1 MKDLS
6 YIPILPKHLGD
17 LKSHSRNTLCDIQ
30 RSVEYLI
37 SAGKFKYRNPITVCG
52 STAGEQ
58 TDYQVLIELDST
70 NFDFNLTQTNG
81 EDIRFTDSGGDLLDY
96 WIESWDK
103 LNETA
108 KIWVKVPSIPASPDK
123 TEIFMY
129 YGNPSV
135 SSASDGGAT
144 FDAYDDFESGFSG
157 WGNHTADYAQSS
169 EQAYE
174 GTYSVKKTGVDGH
187 DNAIVTKNISSSN
200 CEVRCK
206 GYTGNSIQNRGG
218 ICLNDASDSLKG
230 IRIDIDAQNGY
241 AMLASHD
248 NDAHVDILVQETG
261 LTVPPDGWFS
271 FRLRY
276 DGTTFYGQIWN
287 PDGSA
292 YSSELSYTTSQ
303 TNGYAGLYGYDSG
316 WYYDLFFVRKYISPE
331 PTVSIGTIEEP

>member
-70 NFDFNLTQTNG
+70 NFDFNLPQTNG
-81 EDIRFTDSGGDLLDY
+81 EDIRFTDSDGNLLDY

-135 SSASDGGAT
+135 SSASDGDAT
-144 FDAYDDFESGFSG
+144 FEFFDDF
-157 WGNHTADYAQSS
+157 
-169 EQAYE
+169 
-174 GTYSVKKTGVDGH
+174 SVDT
-187 DNAIVTKNISSSN
+187 
-200 CEVRCK
+200 
-206 GYTGNSIQNRGG
+206 TGN
-218 ICLNDASDSLKG
+218 
-230 IRIDIDAQNGY
+230 
-241 AMLASHD
+241 
-248 NDAHVDILVQETG
+248 
-261 LTVPPDGWFS
+261 
-271 FRLRY
+271 
-276 DGTTFYGQIWN
+276 
-287 PDGSA
+287 
-292 YSSELSYTTSQ
+292 
-303 TNGYAGLYGYDSG
+303 
-316 WYYDLFFVRKYISPE
+316 YDLFL
-331 PTVSIGTIEEP
+331 

>member
-1 MKDLS
+1 MTLAIQDH
-6 YIPILPKHLGD
+6 YADPILDDAISRDVIIDNRDNSND
-17 LKSHSRNTLCDIQ
+17 L
-30 RSVEYLI
+30 E
-37 SAGKFKYRNPITVCG
+37 
-52 STAGEQ
+52 
-58 TDYQVLIELDST
+58 DYQVQIDIDDDQLMLQSER
-70 NFDFNLTQTNG
+70 G
-81 EDIRFTDSGGDLLDY
+81 IRFVDENLQVLDY
-96 WIESWDK
+96 CEESDLSEWIEVSK
-103 LNETA
+103 IIGSKATA
-108 KIWVKVPSIPASPDK
+108 IRILQKEGLS
-123 TEIFMY
+123 
-129 YGNPSV
+129 SV
-135 SSASDGGAT
+135 SDGDAT
-144 FDAYDDFESGFSG
+144 FELFDDFESGFSG

-174 GTYSVKKTGVDGH
+174 GTYSVKKVGADGH
-187 DNAIVTKNISSSN
+187 DNAIVTKSISSSN

-230 IRIDIDAQNGY
+230 IRIDIDAKNGN
-241 AMLASHD
+241 AALASHD
-248 NDAHVDILVQETG
+248 NDAHVDILVSESD

-316 WYYDLFFVRKYISPE
+316 WYYDLFFVRKYTSPE
-331 PTVSIGTIEEP
+331 PTVVIE